1 MAQVYSESREVD
13 DPVPAVPSTRGARAR
28 VLMATIR
35 KPSRTVW
42 MMEHARNRLLSDA
55 RKLLDFAMRELD
67 AEIRELRKPSG
78 ENVVR
83 LR

>member
-1 MAQVYSESREVD
+1 
-13 DPVPAVPSTRGARAR
+13 
-28 VLMATIR
+28 MATIR